1 MAKINIPFK
10 VGSQLGGEDQPYS
23 NHEIR
28 LKDAVTLETLQRIAN
43 SLESL
48 NNTLGNLNKSKSK

>member
-43 SLESL
+43 SLEEL
-48 NNTLGNLNKSKSK
+48 TDTLQNTKK